1 MVDLKDKIENNL
13 ESEKTYNYNLNTDD
27 NSIFQEESSNNVLDR
42 TIDNFS
48 ESITDKINNDNIK
61 INEDNQLKGNTSSS
75 EDPEVANCL
84 ALTVKK
90 DYNLT
95 IVKNVFIRTLKN
107 TWRIALSIFTLN
119 ILKFFL

>member
-1 MVDLKDKIENNL
+1 MVDLTNKIKDNL
-13 ESEKTYNYNLNTDD
+13 ESEKHCEFNLNTTD
-27 NSIFQEESSNNVLDR
+27 FSNLNENKNILEQ

-48 ESITDKINNDNIK
+48 ESLTSEFNNIETTEDVTSTSPNNS
-61 INEDNQLKGNTSSS
+61 NEFDQSDL
-75 EDPEVANCL
+75 EVANCL

-95 IVKNVFIRTLKN
+95 IAKNVFIRTLKN

>member
-1 MVDLKDKIENNL
+1 MVDLSNKITNNS
-13 ESEKTYNYNLNTDD
+13 ESEKHYDFNLNTTDL
-27 NSIFQEESSNNVLDR
+27 SNLNRNVLEQ

-48 ESITDKINNDNIK
+48 ESFTSNFNNIEKD
-61 INEDNQLKGNTSSS
+61 EDISLSSS
-75 EDPEVANCL
+75 NNPAGSVQSDSEVANCL

-119 ILKFFL
+119 MLKFFL

>member
-1 MVDLKDKIENNL
+1 MVDLSNKITNNS
-13 ESEKTYNYNLNTDD
+13 ESEKHYDFNLNTTD
-27 NSIFQEESSNNVLDR
+27 FSNLNRNVLEQ

-48 ESITDKINNDNIK
+48 ESFTSNFNNIEKD
-61 INEDNQLKGNTSSS
+61 EDISLSSS
-75 EDPEVANCL
+75 NNPADSVQSDSEVANCL